1 MSDTNESP
9 RLDEGAGSTV
19 DDQLGTAFGGLDDPG
34 EAAEPGETADPGVPA
49 EAGLG
54 GNGVRTD
61 TLSGDGGDGGDSLA
75 GEGEIP
81 TDDVYTGEGELGGDV
96 AGSVE

>member
-19 DDQLGTAFGGLDDPG
+19 DDQLGTAFGGLD
-34 EAAEPGETADPGVPA
+34 EPGETADPGVPA

-96 AGSVE
+96 DSGAAGSVE